1 MYRILFVDD
10 EALIRESISEIIPWE
25 ALGYELV
32 GTCENGREAY
42 DFLHENQVDV
52 VLTDIC
58 MPFMDGM
65 ELSAYIHEKL
75 PHVKVLILSGY
86 DDFAY
91 AKKAIKYGVEEYIL
105 KPITSLELKEVL
117 IELGKKMKEEQAS
130 RQKQEEIYAAYRKGR
145 LLLHSEAL
153 RHTITGTKTESECAE
168 DRKNTGIEFSF
179 QYYMAGVAC
188 LSMYTGENSL
198 DGKSRQETELM
209 SFIVYNL
216 CQEIMTKYGGG
227 EACQGKDNRAYLLF
241 MADDIRE
248 AEKNVRII
256 CSEIIEQ
263 VNKTMRLKI
272 NIALGSWQNA
282 IGEVYRSYE
291 EAGQAMLQRYTAGEN
306 RIIDSRTARSEKET
320 GNALEEL
327 QGRFVRHVRECSLD
341 RLSEDCRQLD
351 DVMKKSGYRREEAVD
366 ALLKVKGRTDK
377 LLHTLRMQYGGETE
391 CEEEL
396 KKAANLEDAMD
407 VLQAYVKNQA
417 RFLDAGAGGEV
428 SNAYR
433 AYEYIEENYGNSNL
447 GLQEICVY
455 LGTSTSRFS
464 SLFKQT
470 FGRTFMEVLTGVRM
484 EKAKEYLAMSDLKN
498 YEIAE
503 KVGFSD
509 PHYFSIA
516 FKKATGMTSSEYAR
530 KWSE

>member
-10 EALIRESISEIIPWE
+10 EALIRESISENIPWA

-42 DFLHENQVDV
+42 DFLQKNQVDV

-91 AKKAIKYGVEEYIL
+91 AKQAIKYGVEEYIL
-105 KPITSLELKEVL
+105 KPITSYELKEVL
-117 IELGKKMKEEQAS
+117 TALCKKMDEEQDS
-130 RQKQEEIYAAYRKGR
+130 RKKQEEIYAAYRKGR

-153 RHTITGTKTESECAE
+153 RHTITGTKTESECAQ
-168 DRKNTGIEFSF
+168 DRKNTGIDFSF
-179 QYYMAGVAC
+179 QHYMAGVAC
-188 LSMYTGENSL
+188 LSMYAGDNSL
-198 DGKSRQETELM
+198 NEKNRQETELM

-227 EACQGKDNRAYLLF
+227 EACQGKDDRAYLLF
-241 MADDIRE
+241 MTDDIQK
-248 AEKNVRII
+248 AEKIVQTI
-256 CSEIIEQ
+256 CCEIIEQ

-272 NIALGSWQNA
+272 TIALGSWQNA
-282 IGEVYRSYE
+282 IGEVYHSYE
-291 EAGQAMLQRYTAGEN
+291 EARGAMLQRYTAGEN
-306 RIIDSRTARSEKET
+306 RVIDSRAAAPEKET
-320 GNALEEL
+320 ENALEEL

-341 RLSEDCRQLD
+341 KLSEDCSQLEG
-351 DVMKKSGYRREEAVD
+351 VMRKSGYQREEAVA
-366 ALLKVKGRTDK
+366 ALLKIKGGTDK
-377 LLHTLRMQYGGETE
+377 LLHILKIEYSGEKE
-391 CEEEL
+391 CQEEM
-396 KKAANLEDAMD
+396 KKAASLEDAMD
-407 VLQAYVKNQA
+407 ALQTYVKNQA
-417 RFLDAGAGGEV
+417 RFLDVRAGGEV

-433 AYEYIEENYGNSNL
+433 AYEYIEENYGNSSL
-447 GLQEICVY
+447 GLQEICAY

-464 SLFKQT
+464 CLFKQT

-484 EKAKEYLAMSDLKN
+484 EKAKEFLVMSDLKN

-516 FKKATGMTSSEYAR
+516 FKKATGMTPSEYAR
-530 KWSE
+530 EWSK